1 MKGQKRDIVFSLLLV
16 AVSSFLFFSLGL
28 FAADKLGFVTEQVIK
43 IEYQETEPTE
53 TTTTTVTVLV
63 NLNTATVEELM
74 QIDGIGEKT
83 AQKIINY
90 RNEIGRYTFIEQLL
104 DVEGV
109 GEKKLESW
117 KPYLTLGSDVTTTQ
131 TTAKTKININI
142 ATKEELMRISG
153 IGEQTALKIIAY
165 REEIG
170 GFTHLEQLL
179 DIEGIGENKFNA
191 WKDYLTI

>member
-1 MKGQKRDIVFSLLLV
+1 MKEQKRDIVFSLLLV

-28 FAADKLGFVTEQVIK
+28 FAADKLGFVTEQVIT
-43 IEYQETEPTE
+43 IEYQETEPSE
-53 TTTTTVTVLV
+53 TTTTAVNLLV

-90 RNEIGRYTFIEQLL
+90 RTEIGRYTFIEQLL

-117 KPYLTLGSDVTTTQ
+117 KPYLTLGSDATATQ
-131 TTAKTKININI
+131 TTAMPKININT
-142 ATKEELMRISG
+142 ATKQELMRISG